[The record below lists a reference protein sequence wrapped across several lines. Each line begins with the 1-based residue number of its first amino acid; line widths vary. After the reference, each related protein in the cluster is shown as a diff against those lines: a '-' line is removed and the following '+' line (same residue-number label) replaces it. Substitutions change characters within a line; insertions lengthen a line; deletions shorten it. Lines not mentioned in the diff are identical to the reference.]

1 MGFFEFIS
9 NNSNLIADILAIC
22 VLICS
27 CLSFFMRKK
36 ILFFSLQTAV
46 NVLTVFTYF
55 LRGNY
60 SASIGCLIAIIRTV
74 IFTYASARNKNV
86 SWIIVFAIIGATIAS
101 CVATYVIAGGTPFY
115 LIYMA
120 GLVVFTLS
128 FKIKSQKKM
137 RYGILVATLLYCVYN
152 LCINNPYLLI
162 KCMIELGFLI
172 ISIIREIIIERKEKA
187 EDRKEIKSSE
197 VEDL

>member
-1 MGFFEFIS
+1 MELFEFIS

-22 VLICS
+22 VLVCS

-36 ILFFSLQTAV
+36 IVFFSLQTAV
-46 NVLTVFTYF
+46 NVLTVLTYF

-60 SASIGCLIAIIRTV
+60 SASIGCFIAIIRTV
-74 IFTYASARNKNV
+74 IFTYASAKNKNV
-86 SWIIVFAIIGATIAS
+86 SWIIVFAIIVATIAS
-101 CVATYVIAGGTPFY
+101 CVATYIIAGGTPFY

-152 LCINNPYLLI
+152 LCISNPYLLI
-162 KCMIELGFLI
+162 KCLIELGFLI
-172 ISIIREIIIERKEKA
+172 ISIIREIILERREKDKELSVSKV
-187 EDRKEIKSSE
+187 EEI
-197 VEDL
+197 